1 MKKVWVAA
9 ILGMTAAFC
18 MTGCGKSSGGDLAS
32 GGIKSSFPAAT
43 EASVGSDTTESKSDN
58 GESSGSNLQ
67 VGNQVFQTWI
77 KNQKTEDL
85 TDLRVGTKI
94 HYLMGKDDS
103 PELGMDIS
111 TMVGSGEI
119 TDEFSVK
126 FGDAEIRARAIN
138 VFGFPV
144 ELDQCFICSLKITDA
159 SGDYSVANDLIC
171 GTSTYDEV
179 LGYYSDHNLHTVS
192 ADALIY
198 KDSDDEIT
206 YGTQISPEDGN
217 STEAVFASTRE
228 VDGIFKFDNGVL
240 SSISLEAPELLYY
253 EMRRNVNQYELE
265 QMNADELNEIEK
277 KRNEFLGE
285 IKKAFAASSVDVSID
300 DSTGTISMNS
310 DILFDTDSYDVKD
323 SAKEYI
329 DEFFKV
335 YTSVLMRD
343 DVKSSI
349 KSVKFEGHTD
359 TQGDYDYNMTL
370 SQNRAKSVMDY
381 CINDSV
387 LSDSIKDMLGSFSEA
402 VGYSY
407 QYPVY
412 AEDGQVDM
420 DASRRVEI
428 NFVIKTDYVSE
439 EPKDTS
445 SDATAS
451 TTARGAKANPV
462 YRDVDASNYE
472 SKDQIL
478 YPSSP
483 VMLVGDSTILVPGV
497 GNDYDKKAIEF
508 SSSDTAVGEITYE
521 DSAVTRTFFFKAKSQ
536 GVTKV
541 ELAFPGVTEGPEKRF
556 FNIRCF
562 DEGSATDL
570 SLVPAKD
577 TVVLNDDN
585 KSENVKF
592 TLCGDYSGEVW
603 AFVYYSD
610 AEEYGA
616 LDADWLDPTT
626 LSVDIKK
633 SIIEDGEH
641 YVSIVLTPKDDL
653 DTILGCLKY
662 KFTVEK

>member
-1 MKKVWVAA
+1 MKKFLAVA

-18 MTGCGKSSGGDLAS
+18 MTGCGKSSGGNLAS
-32 GGIKSSFPAAT
+32 GGIKSSFSSTT
-43 EASVGSDTTESKSDN
+43 EASVGTDTAQSQSDN
-58 GESSGSNLQ
+58 VGSSDSKLQ
-67 VGNQVFQTWI
+67 VGNQDFRTWI
-77 KNQKTEDL
+77 MNQKTEEL
-85 TDLRVGTKI
+85 TDLYVGTKV
-94 HYLMGKDDS
+94 HYFMGKDES

-119 TDEFSVK
+119 TDEFSLI
-126 FGDAEIRARAIN
+126 FGDSEIKARAIN

-144 ELDQCFICSLKITDA
+144 ELDQCIICSLKITDA
-159 SGDYSVANDLIC
+159 SGDYSLANGINC
-171 GTSTYDEV
+171 GSTTYDEI

-198 KDSDDEIT
+198 KNSDNEIT

-265 QMNADELNEIEK
+265 QMNADELSEIEK

-343 DVKSSI
+343 NVKSSI

-381 CINDSV
+381 CINDSM
-387 LSDSIKDMLGSFSEA
+387 LSDSIKDMLRSFSEA

-462 YRDVDASNYE
+462 YRDVDASLYSSDE
-472 SKDQIL
+472 GML

-483 VMLVGDSTILVPGV
+483 VLIVGDSTILVPGV
-497 GNDYDKKAIEF
+497 GSGYDRTAIGS

-521 DSAVTRTFFFKAKSQ
+521 DSAVTRTFIFKAKSQ
-536 GVTKV
+536 GVTKA
-541 ELAFPGVTEGPEKRF
+541 ELDCPGVTEWPEKQF

-562 DEGSATDL
+562 DEESATDL

-610 AEEYGA
+610 AEQYGA

-626 LSVDIKK
+626 LSVDIQK

-653 DTILGCLKY
+653 DTMLGCLKY